1 MQKLENKTQKKLEMS
16 KKIRKNYDQ
25 NCRKILD
32 KIITLCKI
40 CYLSEIKYQLKIT
53 SIVNLT

>member
-25 NCRKILD
+25 KCRKILD
-32 KIITLCKI
+32 KIITWCKI